1 MNPQA
6 DKRAS
11 QRIPFRHRMRVLANG
26 RMVATVLAVNLSMG
40 GMLLSAGPSAPVGS
54 TLEVALPGAE
64 AGSIR
69 GTVVRSDAQGIAVQ
83 FAQAL
88 EASTF
93 QSLTTAQEPGWI
105 ASAVLAYKQYFQASQ
120 SQQDAVYQR
129 LLGIDRAQ
137 FKRIFYATF
146 FSCAA
151 LAVLSVWAF
160 RGLVSAYS
168 NPVKIGLAFAMAGI
182 WLMAIQPTLD
192 LAVIRFFRR
201 RSAAV

>member
-1 MNPQA
+1 
-6 DKRAS
+6 
-11 QRIPFRHRMRVLANG
+11 MRVLVNG

-40 GMLLSAGPSAPVGS
+40 GMLLAAGPSAPVGS

-64 AGSIR
+64 AESIK
-69 GTVVRSDAQGIAVQ
+69 GTVVRSDAGGIAIQ

-88 EASTF
+88 EAGTF
-93 QSLTTAQEPGWI
+93 QSLTAAQDPGWI
-105 ASAVLAYKQYFQASQ
+105 GSAVLAYKQYFQASQ
-120 SQQDAVYQR
+120 SQQDADYQR

-146 FSCAA
+146 FSCAT
-151 LAVLSVWAF
+151 LAVLSAWAF

-168 NPVKIGLAFAMAGI
+168 NPVKIGLAFAYAGV

-192 LAVIRFFRR
+192 LAVIRFFCR
-201 RSAAV
+201 RSATA